1 MVVVA
6 QTLPTLIRQ
15 CKADRRWEERVD
27 AAETLAYLIEV
38 DVHLQNTAA
47 ISDQII
53 TTLSEYFRYPGSPPD
68 ASLMPTTKVPF
79 DSYMLDKHVLFGLW
93 LCLILVSKWITDSKK
108 MLIIA
113 ALVGNV
119 VTSRRP
125 GSSSCHVMTP
135 YRSGMIVIMIMI

>member
-1 MVVVA
+1 MYYGSRDVLCSLYT

-53 TTLSEYFRYPGSPPD
+53 TTLNEYFRYPGSPPD

-79 DSYMLDKHVLFGLW
+79 DMWLLNKYVSFVL
-93 LCLILVSKWITDSKK
+93 
-108 MLIIA
+108 
-113 ALVGNV
+113 
-119 VTSRRP
+119 
-125 GSSSCHVMTP
+125 
-135 YRSGMIVIMIMI
+135 